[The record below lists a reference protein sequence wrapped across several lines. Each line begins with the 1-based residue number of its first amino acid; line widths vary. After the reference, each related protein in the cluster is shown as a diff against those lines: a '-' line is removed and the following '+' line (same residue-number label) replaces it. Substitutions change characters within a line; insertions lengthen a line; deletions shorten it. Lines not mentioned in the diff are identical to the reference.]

1 MHLLKYDHD
10 TEKDSA
16 SFFKQNKIFNELIVE
31 RPDET
36 LKLSKKHNYVDLTY
50 HYKCKDIRK
59 KRF

>member
-1 MHLLKYDHD
+1 MHLLKYDYD

-50 HYKCKDIRK
+50 HYKC
-59 KRF
+59 